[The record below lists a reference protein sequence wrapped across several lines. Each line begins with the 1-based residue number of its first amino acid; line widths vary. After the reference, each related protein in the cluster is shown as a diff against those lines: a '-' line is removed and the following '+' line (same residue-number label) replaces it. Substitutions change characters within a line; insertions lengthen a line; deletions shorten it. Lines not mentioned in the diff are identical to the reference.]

1 MGIVIVA
8 VDDFFDGLGK
18 SFEDINVLRVTE
30 TPDLHCL
37 AEKLQLFVQALG
49 GDAIDLQGPNK
60 EGKIFANLNNGG
72 SGDNTQ
78 IHGGDQLLKQG
89 VRQVFQT
96 EAEAQ
101 SIKFRLVIRAIH

>member
-1 MGIVIVA
+1 MRIVIVA
-8 VDDFFDGLGK
+8 VDDFLDGRGK

-30 TPDLHCL
+30 TPDRYCL
-37 AEKLQLFVQALG
+37 AEELQLFVQALG
-49 GDAIDLQGPNK
+49 GNAIDLQGPNK
-60 EGKIFANLNNGG
+60 EGKIFANFNNGCA
-72 SGDNTQ
+72 GDNTQ

-89 VRQVFQT
+89 VRQVLQA